1 MNAVSALL
9 ALSDYGFVLVNV
21 FAPNHF
27 AGNPLAVF
35 PHADGLSETDMQ
47 TLAKQMNLAATVFA
61 FNSTCAAAK
70 LRIFTPSCEL
80 PFAGQAVVGA
90 ARVLDQLKRLPAKFQ
105 LETEA
110 GLTQVERH
118 KMRYTFTREQGC
130 CHEVEEQAVPA
141 LLAALG
147 VDELS
152 LSSSPCWVNT
162 GREQLLLEV
171 SQTAVLD
178 GLKPD
183 AEKLAAWFAEQGKRV
198 AVYLWHEKNRYVRV
212 RFFSVVRNQLIE
224 DIGTGEACA
233 NLGTW
238 CLTQGLNDVNWN
250 VLQGD
255 YLSRPNRLF
264 LRTDDANCVHV
275 GGETIIVGHGSMSVP
290 QAKNEDY

>member
-21 FAPNHF
+21 FAPHHF

-47 TLAKQMNLAATVFA
+47 ALAKQMNLAVSVFA

-70 LRIFTPSCEL
+70 LRMFTPNGEL
-80 PFAGQAVVGA
+80 PFAGQPIIGA

-105 LETEA
+105 LETEK
-110 GLTQVERH
+110 GLVQVERE
-118 KMRYTFTREQGC
+118 KMRYTFTCAQGSYE
-130 CHEVEEQAVPA
+130 EVSQQAMPE

-147 VDELS
+147 LDELS
-152 LSSSPCWVNT
+152 LSSNPCWINT
-162 GREQLLLEV
+162 GSEQLLLEV

-183 AEKLAAWFAEQGKRV
+183 TAKLSAWFAKQGKQV

-212 RFFSVVRNQLIE
+212 RFFSVSKNQLLE
-224 DIGTGEACA
+224 DVGTGVACA

-238 CLTQGLNDVNWN
+238 CLMQGLNDVNWN

-255 YLSRPNRLF
+255 YLSRPNRLL
-264 LRTDDANCVHV
+264 LRTDADNRIHV
-275 GGETIIVGHGSMSVP
+275 GGDTIIVGHGSMSVP
-290 QAKNEDY
+290 QAQNEDD